1 MEREKISV
9 IVPVYNVEKYLPTC
23 LDSLVEQTYQ
33 NLEIILVDDGSTDNS
48 GRICDE
54 YAGKDS
60 RIRVIHKKNAGA
72 AMARNSGLDSAT
84 GEYISFVDSDDWL
97 AKNAFRILHR
107 ELERHHA
114 QCTVGGCVHVVDKG
128 GKLVYEKTK
137 RRPLWCGDSR
147 KAMKRVLLEGSAIWN
162 RLFKREVFDTV
173 RFPKGRVNDD
183 EVAALHAYERC
194 EKVVFLNQYT
204 YFYRRRK
211 NSVTTSAFSLQIL
224 DFYYNTLE
232 NLEFIQK
239 TAPQLVPCAQHRI
252 ITALLYCYIKMRMKR
267 GKSLEEKQKMVWLSK
282 EIRRQKQMAVGNPYC
297 SLWMKTAMIIL
308 SII

>member
-9 IVPVYNVEKYLPTC
+9 IVPVYNVEKYLPAC

-33 NLEIILVDDGSTDNS
+33 NLEIILVDDGSTDSS

-60 RIRVIHKKNAGA
+60 RIQVIHKKNAGV
-72 AMARNSGLDSAT
+72 AMARNSGIICAT

-97 AKNAFRILHR
+97 AKNAYRILYWG
-107 ELERHHA
+107 LKKYHA
-114 QCTVGGCVHVVDKG
+114 QCTVGCCVHVVDKG

-137 RRPLWCGDSR
+137 GRPLWCGDSR

-194 EKVVFLNQYT
+194 EKVVFLNRYT
-204 YFYRRRK
+204 YFYRLRK
-211 NSVTTSAFSLQIL
+211 NSVTTSAFSLRNL
-224 DFYYNTLE
+224 DFYYNSLD
-232 NLEFIQK
+232 NFEFIRK
-239 TAPQLVPCAQHRI
+239 TAPRLIPCAQYRI

-267 GKSLEEKQKMVWLSK
+267 RKTLEEKQKTVWLSK
-282 EIRRQKQMAVGNPYC
+282 EIKRHKKMAARNPYC
-297 SLWMKTAMIIL
+297 SLWMKVAMIIL